1 VNSIIHKVFI
11 NVKAPHTHLIGG
23 IDLKKHTFLPK
34 LLLLLM
40 LITCAAVPVQAVFSA
55 VTNAD
60 QVKMFADPDPSSPIE
75 EVLKI
80 GDVVK
85 VNSKSDDG
93 QFWQVEHKG
102 HHGWIKVYQLSPKD
116 HRY

>member
-1 VNSIIHKVFI
+1 M
-11 NVKAPHTHLIGG
+11 
-23 IDLKKHTFLPK
+23 KKQAIKLF
-34 LLLLLM
+34 LLLILT
-40 LITCAAVPVQAVFSA
+40 TCAVLPVQAVFSA
-55 VTNAD
+55 VTNTD
-60 QVKMFADPDPSSPIE
+60 QVKLFANPDPASPVE

-85 VNSKSDDG
+85 VSSKSDDG

-102 HHGWIKVYQLSPKD
+102 HQGWIKVYQLSPKD